1 MVAGLAGLLLVG
13 GVAAWRLASTTVR
26 GDVAVI
32 CHAEARSGLTLAR
45 DMPALNE
52 WMRGHLDTR
61 EGNELLSTLHDTP
74 ADRRASRLRDS
85 ADAAGI
91 GPCPL
96 AQSYDSLVADADY
109 RADLQRL
116 CSFVTFPKLAD
127 PAASDDA
134 ARLGALEDWIDTQA
148 GSARTKALAGPLRS
162 ATTPAE
168 RANVLRVASR
178 EMDVFTCDV
187 ARAIEA
193 PPPTP
198 DAGEE

>member
-1 MVAGLAGLLLVG
+1 MAAGLAGLLLVG
-13 GVAAWRLASTTVR
+13 GVAAWRLAGATAV
-26 GDVAVI
+26 GDLAVI
-32 CHAEARSGLTLAR
+32 CHAEARSGLTISR

-52 WMRGHLDTR
+52 WMRGHLATR

-74 ADRRASRLRDS
+74 ADGRASRLRDS

-96 AQSYDSLVADADY
+96 AQSYDSLVADAAY

-116 CSFVTFPKLAD
+116 CSLSTFPELAD
-127 PAASDDA
+127 LAASDDA

-148 GSARTKALAGPLRS
+148 ASARTKALAGPLRS
-162 ATTPAE
+162 ASTPAE

-178 EMDVFTCDV
+178 EMDVFTCDL
-187 ARAIEA
+187 ARTIET
-193 PPPTP
+193 PPPPP
-198 DAGEE
+198 DAGE

>member
-1 MVAGLAGLLLVG
+1 MAAGLAGLLLVG
-13 GVAAWRLASTTVR
+13 GVAAWRLASATYR
-26 GDVAVI
+26 GDLAAI
-32 CHAEARSGLTLAR
+32 CHAEARSGLTIAR

-52 WMRGHLDTR
+52 WMRGQLATR

-116 CSFVTFPKLAD
+116 CSLLTFPDL
-127 PAASDDA
+127 AASDDP
-134 ARLGALEDWIDTQA
+134 ARLDALEDWIDTQA

-162 ATTPAE
+162 AATPAE

-187 ARAIEA
+187 ARTIET
-193 PPPTP
+193 PPPAP
-198 DAGEE
+198 DAGE